1 MARVSV
7 RMAAPPAIDEG
18 MSVLNR
24 VERVRRIS
32 LLPGL
37 LAGGLLLLGVLFYVW
52 QHIQVV
58 RLGYAIERLRSE
70 RAAGIQ
76 RGRELRLEIAQL
88 KSLKR
93 VEEVARTRL
102 GMVTPSRGQIVMVPV
117 APDGDRA
124 PTR

>member
-1 MARVSV
+1 MARVGV
-7 RMAAPPAIDEG
+7 RVAGPPAIGDG
-18 MSVLNR
+18 LSVRHR

-32 LLPGL
+32 FFPGL
-37 LAGGLLLLGVLFYVW
+37 LVGGILLLGVLFYVW

-58 RLGYAIERLRSE
+58 RLGYAIERLRTE
-70 RAAGIQ
+70 RGAALQ
-76 RGRELRLEIAQL
+76 RGRELALEIAQL

-102 GMVTPSRGQIVMVPV
+102 GMVTPSRGQIVVVPA

-124 PTR
+124 PAR

>member
-1 MARVSV
+1 MARVGV
-7 RMAAPPAIDEG
+7 RLAAPPAIGDG
-18 MSVLNR
+18 LSVRRR

-32 LLPGL
+32 LFPGL
-37 LAGGLLLLGVLFYVW
+37 LVGGILLLGVLFYVW

-58 RLGYAIERLRSE
+58 RLGYAIERLRTE
-70 RAAGIQ
+70 RGAALQ
-76 RGRELRLEIAQL
+76 RGRELTLEIAQL

-102 GMVTPSRGQIVMVPV
+102 GMVTPSRGQIVVVPA

-124 PTR
+124 PAR

>member
-1 MARVSV
+1 MARVNAQAV
-7 RMAAPPAIDEG
+7 APPAVGERL
-18 MSVLNR
+18 SVRHR

-37 LAGGLLLLGVLFYVW
+37 LVGGILLLGVLFYVW

-58 RLGYAIERLRSE
+58 RLGYVIERLRTE
-70 RAAGIQ
+70 RAAALQ
-76 RGRELRLEIAQL
+76 RGRELALEIAQL

-102 GMVTPSRGQIVMVPV
+102 GMVTPTRGQLVMVPA
-117 APDGDRA
+117 APDGERA
-124 PTR
+124 ATR